1 MSNNSEQIKQNTIAR
16 IGELTKQLAEIDETD
31 GAKARELLNLYSAL
45 HVDPSEN
52 TKDEQGRTAAEVYA
66 EYEKVSQEVAAK
78 KKPLEDQLAD
88 FQKGLG
94 RIADDATLRQASK
107 ERAAAS
113 AAACQEPFR
122 DYTEFSN
129 PELDRIRSGLQ
140 KNPLPGG
147 DKSSIDDG
155 SGGGEV
161 TTSATAAAGAN
172 TTPSSSSA

>member
-1 MSNNSEQIKQNTIAR
+1 MSGNNQQTTDQIRENTIAR
-16 IGELTKQLAEIDETD
+16 IGELTKQLAEIDEVE

-45 HVDPSEN
+45 HVDPSDN
-52 TKDEQGRTAAEVYA
+52 TKDAEGRTAAQVYE
-66 EYEKVSQEVAAK
+66 EYVKVSNEVAQK

-94 RIADDATLRQASK
+94 RIADNETLRQASK

-113 AAACQEPFR
+113 QAACQEPFR

-140 KNPLPGG
+140 KNPLSGG
-147 DKSSIDDG
+147 DKAAIDDG
-155 SGGGEV
+155 SGGEV
-161 TTSATAAAGAN
+161 VQTQSDKAA
-172 TTPSSSSA
+172 